1 LAHLIYEK
9 GRTYED
15 YLGLRGFRTTICG
28 AFSAIQRA
36 EAVRKG
42 PAWKDRAAICL
53 AIGAVVGVY
62 GLVEGLLRFAGF
74 PWLGF
79 VLTDGSSRR

>member
-1 LAHLIYEK
+1 MKKAEPTKTTLACA
-9 GRTYED
+9 GS
-15 YLGLRGFRTTICG
+15 GTTICG
-28 AFSAIQRA
+28 AFIAIQRA

-42 PAWKDRAAICL
+42 PAWEDRAAICL

-74 PWLGF
+74 PWPGF
-79 VLTDGSSRR
+79 VLTDGSRRES